1 VFIAA
6 LYLINKTK
14 ENTMP
19 DQTKTIRPKS
29 QALSDAIM
37 KFRYVELEA
46 MEAALD
52 ARNALLELQ
61 DELMNEGKLDG
72 MDASTAAKSLW
83 LAASGSDAAREVHF
97 MLREIGRRIGEQ
109 MPVSPTYSPEYIELS
124 TKMMG
129 VRLSSKPRR

>member
-19 DQTKTIRPKS
+19 DQNKTIRPKS

-52 ARNALLELQ
+52 ARNALLDLQ
-61 DELMNEGKLDG
+61 DELMNEGRLDG

-97 MLREIGRRIGEQ
+97 MLREIGRKIGEQ
-109 MPVSPTYSPEYIELS
+109 MPVSPTYSQEYIDLS
-124 TKMMG
+124 TKIMG
-129 VRLSSKPRR
+129 IRLSSKPRR